1 MRVAGL
7 AQFRDKT
14 DFQET
19 TTLLADNFHI
29 RSAGM
34 ARTRT
39 LPLLMMAFGLVNCGG
54 GDTSNQT
61 SLSQNVAL
69 AESIEKQVLTR
80 HANFDLRRY
89 ARIYTQDDTG
99 NVEGTYLLSGIG
111 GMPSKWEG
119 GKSYWVEANEV
130 PAVNDGGCAVISL
143 LYNVPS
149 ETLVFVSCNG
159 DA

>member
-1 MRVAGL
+1 M
-7 AQFRDKT
+7 AQSKNKT

-19 TTLLADNFHI
+19 TTLLTGNFHI

-39 LPLLMMAFGLVNCGG
+39 LPLLMMAFGLVNCSG

-61 SLSQNVAL
+61 SLSRNVAL
-69 AESIEKQVLTR
+69 VESIEKQVLAR
-80 HANFDLRRY
+80 HAHFDLRRY
-89 ARIYTQDDTG
+89 ARLYTHTSAG
-99 NVEGTYLLSGIG
+99 NVEGTYFFPGIG
-111 GMPSKWEG
+111 GLPSKWEG
-119 GKSYWVEANEV
+119 GKSYWVKANEV
-130 PAVNDGGCAVISL
+130 PAAYDGGCAVINL